1 MAIVESKTLSHI
13 VFLNVSYQENEFYLN
28 RLVWVGLP
36 HSFLA
41 KIEFF
46 DGRLLRSLLN

>member
-28 RLVWVGLP
+28 RLVHALSQSVKY
-36 HSFLA
+36 F
-41 KIEFF
+41 
-46 DGRLLRSLLN
+46 